1 MFQKQNEDQFGRD
14 EVKRVKKKKNVEKS
28 SIQYVLRSRG

>member
-1 MFQKQNEDQFGRD
+1 MFQKQNEDQFGRG
-14 EVKRVKKKKNVEKS
+14 EVKRVKKKNVEES